1 MTALNVPPITWIEDA
16 TGLEEAARA
25 LAHAEAVG
33 LDTETTG
40 LDPHRARLRLIQLA
54 TPETVY
60 LIDASRFSDLGPLKA
75 ILEAPRPIKILHH
88 AKFDAKFLRRRYG
101 IRLAGIFDTMLASQL
116 LGSSEGHSLAAVAS
130 RWAGITLDKTMQRSD
145 WSGALSEEQVRYAAH
160 DAAVL
165 LALREA
171 MRPALLTEKLGRVAA
186 LEFAAA
192 PAIGGIELAG
202 IRLDGVKWLALARE
216 REREHAA
223 LAEALHRALA
233 AADPQLALFPDHAAS
248 TLNLNSV
255 PQVMRA
261 LAQLGIQ
268 VPDTDDLT
276 LGPLASSHPVIAK
289 LLEYRHAAKALSS
302 YGESFLS
309 YIHPVTGRIHPEF
322 HQLGADTGRMAA
334 SNPNIQQIPNQ
345 ERYRACFVADPGNQ
359 LVIADYSQIE
369 LRILAEVSGDA
380 QLRHAFETGADL
392 HRLTA
397 AMMFGIPLDEVSKDA
412 RQRAKALNF
421 GMVYGMGP
429 SGLATRIGST
439 LDEAKELIDRYFAAY
454 PGVRAWLR
462 QAARKAVE
470 SGECT
475 TLGGRRIRF
484 AIPDPENRR
493 AIAGIERV
501 GKNAPLQGTSADI
514 TKRAIALLDSRLPP
528 ETRIVNVVHDEIV
541 VEAPTDAAPHV
552 AALLRET
559 MREAAETYLKRV
571 PVSVEADVAEA
582 WIK

>member
-1 MTALNVPPITWIEDA
+1 MTTASDPTIAWIRDA
-16 TGLEEAARA
+16 SQLEAAARV
-25 LAHAEAVG
+25 LAAAEAVG

-54 TPETVY
+54 TPDVVY
-60 LIDASRFSDLGPLKA
+60 LIDVAQVRDLGPLKPL
-75 ILEAPRPIKILHH
+75 LEAPRPIKVLHH

-101 IRLAGIFDTMLASQL
+101 IRLNGLFDTMLASQL
-116 LGSSEGHSLAAVAS
+116 LGSTDGHSLAAVTS
-130 RWAGITLDKTMQRSD
+130 RWLGITLDKTMQRSD
-145 WSGALSEEQVRYAAH
+145 WSGDLSDEQVRYAAH
-160 DAAVL
+160 DAAIL
-165 LALREA
+165 LPLRDA
-171 MRPALLTEKLGRVAA
+171 MRAAILKEGLSRIAA

-192 PAIGGIELAG
+192 SPIGGIELAG

-216 REREHAA
+216 REREHAE
-223 LAEALHRALA
+223 LADALHRELA
-233 AADPQLALFPDHAAS
+233 ESDPQLALFPEHAS
-248 TLNLNSV
+248 QNLNLNSV

-261 LAQLGIQ
+261 LSRLGIH

-276 LGPLASSHPVIAK
+276 LGPLAASHPVIAK

-309 YIHPVTGRIHPEF
+309 FVHPVTGRIHPEF

-345 ERYRACFVADPGNQ
+345 ERYRACFVPDEGRK

-369 LRILAEVSGDA
+369 LRILAQVTGDA
-380 QLRHAFETGADL
+380 QLIQAFESGQDL
-392 HRLTA
+392 HKLTA
-397 AMMFGIPLDEVSKDA
+397 SMMFGTPLDAVTKEE

-470 SGECT
+470 TGECT

-484 AIPDPENRR
+484 KPPDPENRR
-493 AIAGIERV
+493 AVAGVERF

-514 TKRAIALLDSRLPP
+514 TKRAIALLDARLP
-528 ETRIVNVVHDEIV
+528 EGTCIVNVVHDEIV
-541 VEAPTDAAPHV
+541 VEAPTEAAPSM
-552 AALLRET
+552 ATLLRET
-559 MREAAETYLKRV
+559 MQEAAETYLTRV
-571 PVSVEADVAEA
+571 PVSVEADVADA

>member
-1 MTALNVPPITWIEDA
+1 MTPNSDPTISWITDA
-16 TGLEEAARA
+16 AGLEEAVQTLSRC
-25 LAHAEAVG
+25 EAIG

-40 LDPHRARLRLIQLA
+40 LDPHRSRLRLIQLA
-54 TPETVY
+54 TPDVVY
-60 LIDASRFSDLGPLKA
+60 LIDANRMRDLGPLKPL
-75 ILEAPRPIKILHH
+75 LEAPRPFKVLHH

-101 IRLAGIFDTMLASQL
+101 IRLNGIFDTMLASQL
-116 LGSSEGHSLAAVAS
+116 LGSRDGHSLAAVAS
-130 RWAGITLDKTMQRSD
+130 RWLSITMDKTMQRSD
-145 WSGALSEEQVRYAAH
+145 WSGDLSAEQVRYAAH
-160 DAAVL
+160 DATVL
-165 LALREA
+165 LPLREA
-171 MRPALLTEKLGRVAA
+171 MRAAILSERMSRIAA
-186 LEFAAA
+186 LEFSAA

-223 LAEALHRALA
+223 LAEALHRELAL
-233 AADPQLALFPDHAAS
+233 ADPQLALFPEHATS
-248 TLNLNSV
+248 PLNLNSV

-261 LAQLGIQ
+261 LERLGIR

-276 LGPLASSHPVIAK
+276 LGPLATSHPVIAM

-345 ERYRACFVADPGNQ
+345 ERYRACFVPDPGRK
-359 LVIADYSQIE
+359 LIIADYSQIE
-369 LRILAEVSGDA
+369 LRILAEVTQDA
-380 QLRHAFETGADL
+380 QLLHAFESGADL

-397 AMMFGIPLDEVSKDA
+397 SMMFGTPLEHVSKDE

-429 SGLATRIGST
+429 SGLATRLGCS

-454 PGVRAWLR
+454 PGVRVWLR

-470 SGECT
+470 TGECT

-484 AIPDPENRR
+484 AKPDPENRR
-493 AIAGIERV
+493 AVAGVERF

-514 TKRAIALLDSRLPP
+514 TKRAIALLDARLP
-528 ETRIVNVVHDEIV
+528 EGACIVNVVHDEIV
-541 VEAPTDAAPHV
+541 VEAPTETAPSMAAR
-552 AALLRET
+552 LRET
-559 MREAAETYLKRV
+559 MQEAAEAYLTRV
-571 PVSVEADVAEA
+571 PVTVEADVADA

>member
-1 MTALNVPPITWIEDA
+1 MTTASTPTLIWIQDA
-16 TGLEEAARA
+16 SGLEEAARV
-25 LAHAEAVG
+25 LTGVEAVG

-54 TPETVY
+54 TP
-60 LIDASRFSDLGPLKA
+60 DAVFLLDAPRLRDLGPIKA
-75 ILEAPRPIKILHH
+75 LLEAKRPIKVLHH

-101 IRLAGIFDTMLASQL
+101 IRLNGVFDTMLASQL
-116 LGSSEGHSLAAVAS
+116 LGSRDGHSLAAVAS
-130 RWAGITLDKTMQRSD
+130 RWLGVAMDKTMQRSD
-145 WSGALSEEQVRYAAH
+145 WSGELSESQVAYAAR
-160 DAAVL
+160 DASVL
-165 LALREA
+165 LPLRDV
-171 MRPALLTEKLGRVAA
+171 MRAAILSDGLSRIAA
-186 LEFAAA
+186 LEFSAA

-216 REREHAA
+216 REREHAE
-223 LAEALHRALA
+223 LAEALHRELA
-233 AADPQLALFPDHAAS
+233 GADPQLALFPEHALS
-248 TLNLNSV
+248 SLNLNSV

-261 LAQLGIQ
+261 LAQLGIR

-276 LGPLASSHPVIAK
+276 LGPLASAHPVIAK

-309 YIHPVTGRIHPEF
+309 YIHPVTGRVHPEF
-322 HQLGADTGRMAA
+322 HQLGADTGRMSA

-345 ERYRACFVADPGNQ
+345 ERYRACFVPDAGRK

-369 LRILAEVSGDA
+369 LRILAELTQDA
-380 QLRHAFETGADL
+380 PLIQAFESGADL
-392 HRLTA
+392 HKLTA
-397 AMMFGIPLDEVSKDA
+397 SMMFGTPLEAVSKEE

-429 SGLATRIGST
+429 AGLATRIGSS

-462 QAARKAVE
+462 QAGRKAVE
-470 SGECT
+470 TGECT

-484 AIPDPENRR
+484 KPPDPENRR
-493 AIAGIERV
+493 AVAGVERF

-514 TKRAIALLDSRLPP
+514 TKRAIALLDARLPADAC
-528 ETRIVNVVHDEIV
+528 IVNVVHDEIV
-541 VEAPTDAAPHV
+541 VEAPSETAPSM

-559 MREAAETYLKRV
+559 MQEAAQTYLKRV
-571 PVSVEADVAEA
+571 PVAVEADVADA